1 MKYLP
6 SNSFDNVWQKADMN
20 WKYSKSYYQVDIIT
34 LEHLLANVANCRHN
48 FWMTRPPFLP
58 LSSGSFSSPISSAS
72 AKTLETTWRRAR
84 EPSSSRVRSVE
95 NISSC

>member
-48 FWMTRPPFLP
+48 FWMKRPPFLP
-58 LSSGSFSSPISSAS
+58 LSSGSSSLPISSAS
-72 AKTLETTWRRAR
+72 AKTMVTMWRRAR
-84 EPSSSRVRSVE
+84 EPSSSRVKSVE